1 MKKNKIIQFSL
12 VIVGIILFFFTYY
25 SSNKKDKADDIGKNT
40 SIENVSKL
48 TAGISNIIENV
59 SYVGTDNKGTFLEL
73 KAAFTEVF
81 NDKPDI
87 NNMKT
92 VDAVVNVRNGRK
104 IYIKSDYAIYDRST
118 NDTKFIGNVVI
129 TESNNKITSDNLDLI
144 LSENLIKIFNN
155 VKYGGKK
162 GFIISDEVNIDILK
176 NEAILFMKNSKDKV
190 QVKYKN

>member
-1 MKKNKIIQFSL
+1 MKKNKVIQFSL

-25 SSNKKDKADDIGKNT
+25 SGDKNKVVNIEENISTEDVNKSTEAT
-40 SIENVSKL
+40 SS
-48 TAGISNIIENV
+48 IIENIN
-59 SYVGTDNKGTFLEL
+59 YVGTDNKGTF
-73 KAAFTEVF
+73 F
-81 NDKPDI
+81 DI
-87 NNMKT
+87 NAALSEVYNDTPKLSNMK
-92 VDAVVNVRNGRK
+92 VVNAVIRMNNGKK

-162 GFIISDEVNIDILK
+162 GIIISDEVNIDILK